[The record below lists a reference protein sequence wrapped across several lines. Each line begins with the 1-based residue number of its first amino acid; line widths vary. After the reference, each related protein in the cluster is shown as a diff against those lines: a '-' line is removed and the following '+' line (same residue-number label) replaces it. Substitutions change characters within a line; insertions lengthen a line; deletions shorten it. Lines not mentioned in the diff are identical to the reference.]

1 MVVGMP
7 AHHVFLSSG
16 MFGFGRLG
24 SFDYFAH
31 LEAALKQRF
40 AAAGAEVVMHPVTD
54 LPTASIRRRAERLAD
69 QVTREA
75 TGDGPIHLL
84 GHSTGGIDARLVASP
99 STTAIGTDQLAW
111 LPRLRSV
118 TMMNTP
124 HHGTPLA
131 AFFTTTSGQRVLEA
145 LSLLTWVGLS
155 LGQHPLTA
163 ASLVLSVIR
172 KGETKLPFSPQV
184 LSRAIGSLAGLVDDA
199 RSPEVRPF
207 LAAIKDDQGAMLQ
220 LCPESMDL
228 FAASFSDR
236 EGVRY
241 GSTVSMAPAPKARGW
256 LKTIGHPWQTVSLSL
271 FAALHRITAAI
282 PARYPCTS
290 PHPDPLAEAALVKA
304 FKTPPRREDNDG
316 VVPIRSQLH
325 GHILWAGLGD
335 HLDVLGHF
343 RAKDHRDWF
352 TSGSDFSEAEFARLV
367 DAIAAH
373 QLG

>member
-1 MVVGMP
+1 MT
-7 AHHVFLSSG
+7 HHIFLSAG
-16 MFGFGRLG
+16 IFGFGRLG
-24 SFDYFAH
+24 SYDYFAH
-31 LEAALKQRF
+31 LEEALKQRY
-40 AAAGAEVVMHPVTD
+40 AAAGEDVVMHPVTD
-54 LPTASIRRRAERLAD
+54 LPTASIRRRADRLAEL
-69 QVTREA
+69 VAHVA
-75 TGDGPIHLL
+75 TGTGPIHLL

-99 STTAIGTDQLAW
+99 STTAISADKLAW

-124 HHGTPLA
+124 HFGTPLA

-155 LGQHPLTA
+155 LGEHPLTA
-163 ASLVLSVIR
+163 ASLVLSVVR
-172 KGETKLPFSPQV
+172 KGEGKLPFSPQV

-207 LAAIKDDQGAMLQ
+207 LASIKDDQGAMVQ

-228 FAASFSDR
+228 FAASFADR
-236 EGVRY
+236 DGVRY
-241 GSTVSMAPAPKARGW
+241 GSTVSMAPAPRARGW
-256 LKTIGHPWQTVSLSL
+256 LKTIGHPWQAVSLSL
-271 FAALHRITAAI
+271 FAALHRITSAI
-282 PARYPCTS
+282 PTRYPCAAPT
-290 PHPDPLAEAALVKA
+290 PDPLAEAALVKA
-304 FKTPPRREDNDG
+304 FRTPPRREDNDG

-325 GHILWAGLGD
+325 GQILWAGLGD

-343 RAKDHRDWF
+343 RGTERRDWF
-352 TSGSDFSEAEFARLV
+352 TSGSDFSESEFARLA